1 MALGCLR
8 SEKNAAPPLEP
19 AATPTAPI
27 GTLEVRL
34 RRDRLD
40 LEYIARRFRTPELLG
55 FAESISTEVMAKR
68 V

>member
-40 LEYIARRFRTPELLG
+40 LEYIARRF
-55 FAESISTEVMAKR
+55 FALQSCSGPPSPSR
-68 V
+68 LR